1 MSKKKGSRTERELV
15 HMFFENGWV
24 AVRAAGSGSMP
35 LPCPD
40 ILAGC
45 SGRILAIECKSA
57 KDDYIYL
64 TKEEVSELNG
74 FSKRIGGEAWIGVRF
89 NNRDWAFLRAGK
101 LKSSGKHF
109 AVNSRLAERK
119 GINFKSL
126 TSLD

>member
-1 MSKKKGSRTERELV
+1 MGSKKKGTRTERELV
-15 HMFFENGWV
+15 HMFFDSGWV

-40 ILAGC
+40 IIAGR

-64 TKEEVSELNG
+64 TKDEVGELNS

-89 NNRDWAFLRAGK
+89 NNRNWAFLRAGK
-101 LKSSGKHF
+101 LKNSGKHF
-109 AVNSRLAERK
+109 VVNSQLADKK

-126 TSLD
+126 IT